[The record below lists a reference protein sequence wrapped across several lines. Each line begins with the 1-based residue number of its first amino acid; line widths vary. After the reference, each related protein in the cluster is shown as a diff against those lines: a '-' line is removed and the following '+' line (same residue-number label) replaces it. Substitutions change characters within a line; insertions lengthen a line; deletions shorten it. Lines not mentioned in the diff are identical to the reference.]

1 MTHPVDEHKG
11 NPMAV
16 RRTTQL
22 RIAASV
28 AAVLGASGLLFAT
41 SGIAGAAGSSS
52 PPASSTPTS
61 CSTSSTLTVPANG
74 SPVSASLGET
84 CAFTPNSPV
93 SLNFGSTSVSGV
105 TADGNGLIN
114 VSVSGEDPH
123 LSFNGGPYLAAVYG
137 VNTLTATGTNASG
150 GTNTATFLVDLVQPS
165 SGSGGGLAFT
175 GADLAALVAA
185 ALALILL
192 GSGVM
197 LYTRQQAGDATSKS
211 KS

>member
-1 MTHPVDEHKG
+1 
-11 NPMAV
+11 MAD
-16 RRTTQL
+16 RRSTQL

-41 SGIAGAAGSSS
+41 SGAAGASGSGS
-52 PPASSTPTS
+52 PPTSGTPTT
-61 CSTSSTLTVPANG
+61 CSTSSSLTLPASG
-74 SPVSASLGET
+74 SAVSASLGET

-93 SLNFGSTSVSGV
+93 TLSFGGTSLTGV
-105 TADGNGLIN
+105 NADGNGLIS
-114 VSVSGEDPH
+114 VSVSGEDPQ
-123 LSFNGGPYLAAVYG
+123 LSFNGSPYMSAVYG

-165 SGSGGGLAFT
+165 SSSGGGLAFT

-197 LYTRQQAGDATSKS
+197 LYTRRQTGDATRKS
-211 KS
+211 